1 MKVNNSKAIKILHI
15 CFFDELS
22 VKRMIHILQERVL
35 AEKLKYRLGL
45 FSGSIKSIRRQDVNK
60 YGGIMKHFAYVSFKL

>member
-1 MKVNNSKAIKILHI
+1 
-15 CFFDELS
+15 
-22 VKRMIHILQERVL
+22 MIHILQERVL